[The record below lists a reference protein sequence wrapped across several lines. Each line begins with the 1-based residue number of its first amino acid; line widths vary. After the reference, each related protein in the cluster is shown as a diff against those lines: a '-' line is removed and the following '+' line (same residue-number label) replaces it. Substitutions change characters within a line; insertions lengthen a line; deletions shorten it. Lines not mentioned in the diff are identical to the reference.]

1 MKRLFII
8 SLVLIGLLAGLVAS
22 SCAKGPKE
30 AIVVEKAQPQYGGT
44 LNLVST
50 VDTYGFDDAIVP
62 HANCYLLKFTNDE
75 IVQGDWSKGNA
86 GGYGTKECEW
96 FLPGVNRLQHKAGS
110 IAESWELQG
119 NDTVILR
126 LRKGV
131 RFHNKPPANGRE
143 VTVDDVVFSLKRHLT
158 VPTSYFRLTYP
169 KAAETTQI
177 TTPDP
182 YTVVIKT
189 NPEYMI
195 IGDIFTILNDYAC
208 IFPKEAVEQ
217 FGNMNDWKNSV
228 GTGPFMLTE
237 YMRGSHAILS
247 RNPTFW
253 EKNPVGPGKGDQ
265 LPYIDQVKWL
275 VVPDESTQHALF
287 RAGDIDILSCD
298 WEVAQEFLK
307 DTRLKYVRYLDDY
320 AQAVIFMRTDKKNSP
335 YADVRVR
342 RALSMAIDN
351 KKILNEYYG
360 GEGTLLKWPIVYAKE
375 YSGAYVPLE
384 QLPRS
389 VQELFE
395 YHPDKA
401 KQLLAEAGYPNGFK
415 AKIICYNHRAYLDPL
430 QMVKD
435 MWSKIGVE
443 LEIEPKDYATFQG
456 IAIRRAYDDMLYGWY
471 GGIGAFWKGISWTT
485 PSYAN
490 GSYINDPRCAQ
501 ARQDMLAAFPDENKI
516 DQIHREFM
524 PYLLDQAYVI
534 QLPAGYSYRFWWP
547 WVRNYNGESSI
558 GHYNVGSF
566 SKYIWID
573 QEMKK
578 ALVGK

>member
-1 MKRLFII
+1 MKRVFII
-8 SLVLIGLLAGLVAS
+8 SLVITGLIAGLVS
-22 SCAKGPKE
+22 GCAKGAKE
-30 AIVVEKAQPQYGGT
+30 VEITEKEKPVYGGT
-44 LNLVST
+44 LNLAST
-50 VDTYGFDDAIVP
+50 VDTYGFDDAMVP

-75 IVQGDWSKGNA
+75 IVQGDWTKGTA
-86 GGYGTKECEW
+86 GGYGTKQCDW
-96 FLPGVNRLQHKAGS
+96 FLAGTNRLEHKAGS
-110 IAESWELQG
+110 IIESWELQG
-119 NDTVILR
+119 NDTVVLH

-131 RFHNKPPANGRE
+131 KFHNKPPANGRE
-143 VTVDDVVFSLKRHLT
+143 VTVDDVIFSLKRHLT
-158 VPTSYFRLTYP
+158 APTSYFKLTYA

-177 TTPDP
+177 TSPDP
-182 YTVVIKT
+182 STIVIKT
-189 NPEYMI
+189 DPQYMI
-195 IGDIFTILNDYAC
+195 IGDFFTILNDYAC

-217 FGNMNDWKNSV
+217 FGNMNDWKNSI

-237 YMRGSHAILS
+237 YVRGSHATFS
-247 RNPTFW
+247 RNPDFW
-253 EKNPVGPGKGDQ
+253 EKNPIGPGKGDQ
-265 LPYIDQVKWL
+265 LPYIDGVQWL
-275 VVPDESTQHALF
+275 VIPDESTQHAAF
-287 RAGDIDILSCD
+287 RTGNIDILSCD

-307 DTRLKYVRYLDDY
+307 DTRLKYVRYLDEY
-320 AQAVIFMRTDKKNSP
+320 AQAVIFMRTDKKDSP

-351 KKILNEYYG
+351 KKILDEYYG

-415 AKIICYNHRAYLDPL
+415 AKIIAYNHRAYMDPL

-443 LEIEPKDYATFQG
+443 LEIEPKDYATFQS
-456 IAIRRAYDDMLYGWY
+456 IAIRRAYDDMLFGWY

-485 PSYAN
+485 QSYAN
-490 GSYINDPRCAQ
+490 GSYINDPKCAQ
-501 ARQDMLAAFPDENKI
+501 TRQDMLAAFPDEKKI

-547 WVRNYNGESSI
+547 WVKNYSGESSI
-558 GHYNVGSF
+558 GHYNIGNF

-573 QEMKK
+573 QELKRAM
-578 ALVGK
+578 LGK

>member
-8 SLVLIGLLAGLVAS
+8 SLVIMGLLAGALAG
-22 SCAKGPKE
+22 SCTRGPKE
-30 AIVVEKAQPQYGGT
+30 AVVVEKEKPQYGGT

-50 VDTYGFDDAIVP
+50 VDTYGFDDAMVP

-75 IVQGDWSKGNA
+75 IVQGDWTKGNA
-86 GGYGTKECEW
+86 GGYGTRECEW
-96 FLPGVNRLQHKAGS
+96 FLAGVNRLEHKAGS

-119 NDTVILR
+119 KDTVILHI
-126 LRKGV
+126 RKGV
-131 RFHNKPPANGRE
+131 KFHNKPPANGRE
-143 VTVDDVVFSLKRHLT
+143 VTADDVVFSLKRHLT
-158 VPTSYFRLTYP
+158 VPSSYFKLTYA

-177 TTPDP
+177 TAPDP

-189 NPEYMI
+189 NPEVMI
-195 IGDIFTILNDYAC
+195 IGDFFTILNDYAC
-208 IFPKEAVEQ
+208 IFPREAVEQ
-217 FGNMNDWKNSV
+217 FGNMNDWKNSI

-237 YMRGSHAILS
+237 YVRGSHAILS
-247 RNPTFW
+247 RNPNFW
-253 EKNPVGPGKGDQ
+253 EKNPIGPGKGDQ

-298 WEVAQEFLK
+298 WEVAKEFLK

-320 AQAVIFMRTDKKNSP
+320 AQAVIFMRTDKKDSP

-351 KKILNEYYG
+351 KRILNEYYG

-375 YSGAYVPLE
+375 YAGAYMPLE

-456 IAIRRAYDDMLYGWY
+456 IVIRRAYDDMLYGWY

-485 PSYAN
+485 QSYAN
-490 GSYINDPRCAQ
+490 GSYINDPKCAETRQ
-501 ARQDMLAAFPDENKI
+501 AMLAAFPDEEKI

-547 WVRNYNGESSI
+547 WVRNYSGESSI
-558 GHYNVGSF
+558 GHYNVGNF
-566 SKYIWID
+566 AKYIWID

>member
-8 SLVLIGLLAGLVAS
+8 SLVIIGLLAGLVAS

-44 LNLVST
+44 LNVVST

-110 IAESWELQG
+110 IAESFELQG
-119 NDTVILR
+119 KDTVILR

-131 RFHNKPPANGRE
+131 KFHNKPPANGRE

-158 VPTSYFRLTYP
+158 LPTSYFRMTYP

-195 IGDIFTILNDYAC
+195 IGDLFTILNDYAC

-253 EKNPVGPGKGDQ
+253 EKNPIGPGKGDQ

-307 DTRLKYVRYLDDY
+307 DTRLKYIRYLDDY

-485 PSYAN
+485 QSYAN

-501 ARQDMLAAFPDENKI
+501 TRQDMLAAFPDENKI

-558 GHYNVGSF
+558 GHYNVGNF
-566 SKYIWID
+566 AKYIWID

-578 ALVGK
+578 AVIGK